1 MKVDYLPT
9 EDDKVVILAHTLADL
24 MDQADEGEINP
35 SLGG

>member
-1 MKVDYLPT
+1 MK
-9 EDDKVVILAHTLADL
+9 KVVILAHTLAGL